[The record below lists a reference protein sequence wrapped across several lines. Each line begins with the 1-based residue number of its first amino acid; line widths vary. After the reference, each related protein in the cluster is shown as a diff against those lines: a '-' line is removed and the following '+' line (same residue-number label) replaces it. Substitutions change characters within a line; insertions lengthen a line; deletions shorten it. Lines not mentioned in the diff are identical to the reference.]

1 MKNRIKMS
9 DQLITEYYEEY
20 RRIVFFYICRRID
33 DRDDAE
39 DLTQDAFLR
48 LLEYRMMIRRDT
60 LKYFLFTIVRNL
72 VNDYLLK
79 YFLFTIVRNLV
90 NDYLR
95 RLYKKQEIDRYLYE
109 VLPVSVTDLESQVI
123 AKDLRRWEYRKVA
136 TLSEQR
142 RKVYVMS
149 RFQSNS
155 ISEISQKLNL
165 SFRTVESHLF
175 VSRRDVR
182 EFMRACI

>member
-72 VNDYLLK
+72 VNDYL
-79 YFLFTIVRNLV
+79 
-90 NDYLR
+90 R

-109 VLPVSVTDLESQVI
+109 VLPVSATDLESQVI